1 VKLSAGSAD
10 GKSLILRIANQ
21 GEVVGLPGTISGK
34 AYEVTAEALEP
45 IQANFIPRDLFLQF
59 LREHGEV
66 ALRVAEILSDIYH
79 ATYQEVRCLGLSGSA
94 AERLARFVLDL
105 IENGKTIAQSDS
117 FQRVPLTLT
126 HEEIAQMI
134 GSSRETVTR
143 LFTDFKRKHLLEI
156 HGSTLIITNKAGLE
170 KVLEV

>member
-1 VKLSAGSAD
+1 
-10 GKSLILRIANQ
+10 
-21 GEVVGLPGTISGK
+21 VVGLPGTISGK
-34 AYEVTAEALEP
+34 AYEVTDEALEP

-79 ATYQEVRCLGLSGSA
+79 ATYQEVRYLGLSGSA
-94 AERLARFVLDL
+94 AGKLERFVLDPSA
-105 IENGKTIAQSDS
+105 ENRKTIGQSDGV
-117 FQRVPLTLT
+117 QRVSLTLT

-143 LFTDFKRKHLLEI
+143 LFTDFKRKHLVEV
-156 HGSTLIITNKAGLE
+156 HGSTLIVTNKVGLE